1 MLTRSLAAIAIAAA
15 IAALS
20 GCSLKK
26 QIDTGRAE
34 AEIKRDLSAQ
44 TGAPLR
50 SVRCPDEVDAK
61 KGARFSCTAVASD
74 GSRIPIRVV
83 QTDGNGGVRWRV
95 GR

>member
-1 MLTRSLAAIAIAAA
+1 MLRVPPAAVLAVTIF
-15 IAALS
+15 ALV
-20 GCSLKK
+20 GCSLRR
-26 QIDTGRAE
+26 QIDTDRAE

-50 SVRCPDEVDAK
+50 FVHCPDQVDAK

>member
-1 MLTRSLAAIAIAAA
+1 MVLTAAVVI
-15 IAALS
+15 LG

-26 QIDTGRAE
+26 QIDTDRAE
-34 AEIKRDLSAQ
+34 AEIKRDLAAQ

-61 KGARFSCTAVASD
+61 KGARFSCTAIAGD
-74 GSRIPIRVV
+74 GSRIPIRVT
-83 QTDGNGGVRWRV
+83 QTDGNGGVRWRI

>member
-1 MLTRSLAAIAIAAA
+1 VVVATIAAA
-15 IAALS
+15 LA
-20 GCSLKK
+20 GCGFKK
-26 QIDTGRAE
+26 QIDTDRAE

-61 KGARFSCTAVASD
+61 EGARFSCTATASD
-74 GSRIPIRVV
+74 GSHIPVRVT
-83 QTDGNGGVRWRV
+83 QTDDNGGVRWRV